1 MSSLVAEMS
10 SQLFDGCQDKGA
22 VTFIIMAREIGQPL
36 NDLEQDQPP
45 LMMC

>member
-22 VTFIIMAREIGQPL
+22 VTFFALAREIGQPL
-36 NDLEQDQPP
+36 SDLEKDQPP
-45 LMMC
+45 LTMH